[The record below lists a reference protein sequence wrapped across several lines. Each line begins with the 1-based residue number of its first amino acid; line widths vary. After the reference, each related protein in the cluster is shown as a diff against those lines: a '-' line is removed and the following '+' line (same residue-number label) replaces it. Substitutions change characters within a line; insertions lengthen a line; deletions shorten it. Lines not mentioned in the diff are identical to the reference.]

1 MTHQERR
8 IRQVEVVLGHLA
20 DYARAGHRLR
30 FERRHGP
37 REDDNEI
44 VFSITDWPAFIGV
57 MEPGHPLTLDMGEAS
72 EASEASGAGAAERGP
87 RSRR

>member
-1 MTHQERR
+1 M
-8 IRQVEVVLGHLA
+8 VLRHLA

-57 MEPGHPLTLDMGEAS
+57 MEPGHPLTLDVGEATNEVS
-72 EASEASGAGAAERGP
+72 EAGAADRAP